1 MVEWCGIMYTCTY
14 DHYEDILDMI
24 GGTMD
29 NLKRIPVFVPEAHKE
44 QLREIAHKDRTSV
57 SEEVRKAVAEYLERK
72 RENE

>member
-1 MVEWCGIMYTCTY
+1 MIYICTY
-14 DHYEDILDMI
+14 DHIVYLHEMI

-29 NLKRIPVFVPEAHKE
+29 NLIRIPVFVTEEHKE

-72 RENE
+72 L